1 MIGERTI
8 KVGEKKVNIRFDWGA
23 VEDFC
28 EAEDV
33 SFQQFDKALG
43 SPKKMRALIYHMAKS
58 AGSDIEAD
66 DLRSM
71 GFSQMNIVSELIAE
85 AMGESEGKAGKAKK

>member
-8 KVGEKKVNIRFDWGA
+8 KVGDKDVKLRFNWGA

-43 SPKKMRALIYHMAKS
+43 SPKKMRALIFHMAKS
-58 AGSDIEAD
+58 AGSDIEFD

-71 GFSQMNIVSELIAE
+71 AFSQMNIVSELIAE
-85 AMGESEGKAGKAKK
+85 AMGEGGKAGKAKK